1 MKQILLFT
9 TFLIITCSSLSAK
22 TDTLTSR
29 TLLRPN
35 TIQLH
40 AGDYYMPDTEHAGKP
55 VSQIGVT
62 LQRIIFKGLT
72 IGVGYTKWRTVKY
85 GGAGAASISYFFY
98 NDPIV
103 GAQHALKNYQMLD
116 FWLSYKTKIAPQ
128 HYISPVV
135 GVSHCWGLDY
145 YYYSHVVLSPIES
158 ETLISNN
165 KAQYNGII
173 GGVTYDYYF
182 LNNRLN
188 IGADILFRYYPQ
200 RIKQQYDSGIHIGF
214 NF

>member
-1 MKQILLFT
+1 MQENPEVPYRVIT
-9 TFLIITCSSLSAK
+9 TSSLPEA
-22 TDTLTSR
+22 R
-29 TLLRPN
+29 
-35 TIQLH
+35 
-40 AGDYYMPDTEHAGKP
+40 AYMYEIDG
-55 VSQIGVT
+55 
-62 LQRIIFKGLT
+62 
-72 IGVGYTKWRTVKY
+72 
-85 GGAGAASISYFFY
+85 
-98 NDPIV
+98 
-103 GAQHALKNYQMLD
+103 KNYQMLD

-214 NF
+214 CF